1 MKTTVLKPVRKINRK
16 KLIHAK
22 KSDILE
28 NKSPGG
34 RVASDGLEPFGA
46 KSYKFDLKSKLRLLP

>member
-1 MKTTVLKPVRKINRK
+1 MKKNVLKPIQKINRK

-28 NKSPGG
+28 NKFQNLDGEYIVGSPD
-34 RVASDGLEPFGA
+34 SF
-46 KSYKFDLKSKLRLLP
+46 KMSFFI